1 MLFHLSG
8 ELGYRMDEHFDA
20 AVYFEHISNAGLS
33 NPNPG
38 LNNIGV
44 RFGYRF

>member
-20 AVYFEHISNAGLS
+20 AVYFEHISNAGLG
-33 NPNPG
+33 NPG